1 MERIS
6 GRDFN
11 VNDDDNDDEDEG
23 DEGEGTRKQLRS
35 ICSRVLISWKQAFC
49 SIRWTVSVLLSQ

>member
-6 GRDFN
+6 GRVFN
-11 VNDDDNDDEDEG
+11 VNDDEDDDEDDN
-23 DEGEGTRKQLRS
+23 DEGVGTRKQLRS

-49 SIRWTVSVLLSQ
+49 SIRWAVSVLLSQ